1 MGIVGL
7 VQQHAP
13 ASKQE
18 CRKVG
23 LGADAANQLASQR
36 ERERERERDV
46 IGLLAVFVVVF
57 SHEDSGQ

>member
-7 VQQHAP
+7 LQQHAP

-18 CRKVG
+18 CRRWG
-23 LGADAANQLASQR
+23 WGQTQPTSQP
-36 ERERERERDV
+36 ERERERDV
-46 IGLLAVFVVVF
+46 ISLLAVFVVVF